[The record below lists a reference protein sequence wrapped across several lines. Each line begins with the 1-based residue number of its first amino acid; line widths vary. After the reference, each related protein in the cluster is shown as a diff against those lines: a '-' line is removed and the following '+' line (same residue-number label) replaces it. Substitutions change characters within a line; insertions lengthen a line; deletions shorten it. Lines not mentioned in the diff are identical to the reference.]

1 LENEP
6 TTGVDEMN
14 LTRLTKRIEAIEQ
27 RTADK
32 VQRRKVVRR
41 IWQDGKLVGGYA
53 GEITPD
59 MLVIERV
66 IVSPCRGVESERA
79 G

>member
-66 IVSPCRGVESERA
+66 IASPCRGVESESA

>member
-1 LENEP
+1 
-6 TTGVDEMN
+6 MN

-66 IVSPCRGVESERA
+66 IVSPCRGVESECA

>member
-1 LENEP
+1 
-6 TTGVDEMN
+6 MN

-66 IVSPCRGVESERA
+66 IVSPCRGVESESA